1 MQNQIQGLLQAPD
14 YSERKEGLLAK
25 HKTDEKDQ
33 RYSFGFD
40 ENRDKEEKK
49 LHRMEPP
56 KLRKEVSTDSHG
68 SASDDG
74 TIMELK

>member
-1 MQNQIQGLLQAPD
+1 MLGQLQAPD
-14 YSERKEGLLAK
+14 YSERQEGLLEK
-25 HKTDEKDQ
+25 HKKGEKDQ

-40 ENRDKEEKK
+40 ENKDKEEKK
-49 LHRMEPP
+49 IMRMEPP